1 MFGSR
6 FFLLL
11 RFFVILFA
19 VVPSARLMV
28 IAQPGGTPVSPGIK
42 GGELPFSGS
51 SMSSRQAL
59 MSQLATASP
68 VERSINP
75 ESYLLGPTDQL
86 MLSIPNEMADIP
98 LAVSLDNTV
107 SVPPGFG
114 LVDVRGMTLAGFRRK
129 IDSMFRARSSN
140 AKNVGV
146 SLLKPRA
153 IYVIVRGDVLNPGRM
168 ILTAADRVS
177 TAIDA
182 ANQISME
189 MTPGEQ
195 AQLMKAKT
203 IRDSRLNE
211 QTGGWDVDIP
221 RRVMVLHNDGS
232 SQNVD
237 LMRYLA
243 TREETQNPTLRE
255 GDVIVVSRPDPLD
268 ATISI
273 AGAVNTPLVIPYQ
286 PGDNALLLVRLSSGA
301 HNDADLAGA
310 YIVSQTPAGTNT
322 QPVDLADTAALAAR
336 ALSPGDYLV
345 VPLRSTRNPGRAGII
360 AVTGEVVGPS
370 TYPITPG
377 ETKLSEAIARA
388 GGFTQE
394 AALNGAYIL
403 RRPVVD
409 NLYEAQK
416 RVDPLANMATSS
428 LYLEDTTRF
437 KYDLEVQQNRVSAD
451 FVGLFMNNDQSKDV
465 PLENGDQ
472 IVVPR
477 NPGAVYVR
485 GRVSNP
491 GWVAYRSGAEVDDY
505 IAAAG
510 GFTEAADYGRTQIQ
524 RFGTGIW
531 EDGSAVV
538 RPGDQIYVP
547 GERDTPSRTS
557 LEQAASIVSITSAL
571 AFMVVQIADFIIRQ
585 SEKP

>member
-6 FFLLL
+6 SFFLL

-19 VVPSARLMV
+19 VALSARLMV
-28 IAQPGGTPVSPGIK
+28 IAQPGGAIVPGIK

-51 SMSSRQAL
+51 SMSSRQTL
-59 MSQLATASP
+59 LSQLGTASP
-68 VERSINP
+68 VERPINP

-86 MLSIPNEMADIP
+86 LLSIPTEMADIP
-98 LAVSLDNTV
+98 LVVSLDNTI

-114 LVDVRGMTLAGFRRK
+114 LIDVRGMTLAGFRRK
-129 IDSMFRARSSN
+129 VDSMFRARSSN

-153 IYVIVRGDVLNPGRM
+153 IYVTVRGDVLNPGRM

-182 ANQISME
+182 ANQISLDI
-189 MTPGEQ
+189 TPGQQ
-195 AQLMKAKT
+195 AELLKEKK
-203 IRDSRLNE
+203 IRDSRLSE
-211 QTGGWDVDIP
+211 ETGGWDVDIP
-221 RRVMVLHNDGS
+221 RRVLVRHNDGS
-232 SQNVD
+232 SREVD
-237 LMRYLA
+237 MMRYLA
-243 TREETQNPTLRE
+243 MSEESQNPTLRE
-255 GDVIVVSRPDPLD
+255 GDVIIVSRPDPLE

-301 HNDADLAGA
+301 RNDADLAGA

-336 ALSPGDYLV
+336 TLSPGDYLV
-345 VPLRSTRNPGRAGII
+345 VPVQSTRTPARAGII
-360 AVTGEVVGPS
+360 AVTGEVVSPS

-403 RRPVVD
+403 RRPIID
-409 NLYEAQK
+409 NLYESQK
-416 RVDPLANMATSS
+416 SVDPLANMATSS

-437 KYDLEVQQNRVSAD
+437 KYDIEVQQNRVSAD
-451 FVGLFMNNDQSKDV
+451 FVGLFTNNDQTKDV

-491 GWVAYRSGAEVDDY
+491 GWIAYRSGAEVDDY

-524 RFGTGIW
+524 RYGTGIW
-531 EDGSAVV
+531 EDAAAAV

-557 LEQAASIVSITSAL
+557 LEQAASIVTITSAL
-571 AFMVVQIADFIIRQ
+571 GYLILQIIDFYIRQ